1 MVINCNYQDLQS
13 GRKIKERSKK
23 MSYRKLLKKGAAFSL
38 AVMMGMTAIPATPA
52 LNVYAA
58 ETQQDLEVVQTFDFA
73 DGIDGWYYGAGWEYQ
88 YSGAENSKVEADNGR
103 MKFTVDFSKDKGYDW
118 SAATAVWEGKEMDF
132 SGANRIS
139 LDFYYDSALLKAGG
153 FKFAIYGEPGPLDIN
168 TAVDSAQAV
177 PDSGTIVKVPVI
189 LEFDAMA
196 SGAKI
201 NKFALKVVGSNTD
214 YKGAV
219 WIDNVSV
226 QRAKVKDTWS
236 VDSKVKVD
244 DKKKAASVKDGKL
257 SVTRKDS
264 STEEVT
270 LNNKVKLVDAKASDN
285 TKQIYSYLQAVGS
298 SDSVIFGHEND
309 LSDKAGAVTTSTSDV
324 KDITGSISGVY
335 GLDALALTG
344 AEAGPDKYAKAY
356 PTEPK
361 PADAME
367 AAVRISNHAI
377 EDGAIVT
384 LSAHMPNF
392 SLVKKSG
399 SGDKSW
405 QQYDF
410 SGYTP
415 NNTTGDVMNNLLP
428 GGKYNAKYT
437 AYLDMIADYASQ
449 VKGTVL
455 FRPFHENTGSWFWW
469 GKAYCE
475 AETYKS
481 VWRYTVEYLR
491 DTKNVHNFIYVY
503 SPSNSN
509 AATVE
514 EYGER
519 YPGDGYVDMVGFDMY
534 DDSKASDNAGWLA
547 GFKKELNV
555 VESFAKLHDKLV
567 TVSETGVA
575 NDPEAGSDQS
585 ALLKQGNS
593 NKDWFTKMLDVV
605 SDSDASYFLLWA
617 NWGKNSSYYTPYVD
631 EVNADG
637 SLHGHE
643 MLDDFI
649 SFYNDGR
656 SIFAANQK
664 DALAAMAGS
673 TVTAEAAQTGV
684 SGYVVSPVAG
694 TRILKA
700 VTLRAKLNGT
710 KPETKVKFV
719 LKAGKT
725 TVTLNAK
732 AGKNGA
738 YTASL
743 SKKNLAKLG
752 KKTGTLALTA
762 DGKNVQKLSMIY
774 NVKAPEADACQID
787 NFEGYLGVDD
797 QLNNAWTPNVGTDCT
812 LKLSLNKSKK
822 TEGSY
827 AMRFDYDEAKDGYA
841 GATIGKK
848 VDWSNC
854 NALSFTM
861 TPDGKNQKTV
871 IQIQANGVC
880 YEAYL
885 NNYKTYRSNGK
896 KQILVTIPFKEFC
909 ERDTKGNPKGGLV
922 KNAKKIE
929 SFGLYVNAIADS
941 SAVKDGR
948 VKGTLYFD
956 DITAVRV
963 KSEKISFTKTSSKT
977 YKNLQAQKVS
987 LKKTK
992 LSLKKGKT
1000 YKLSAKVTGKGD
1012 TTLTWYSSDPS
1023 IATVSK
1029 TGKITAKKAGTVK
1042 IIVKTRSGKKAV
1054 CTITVK

>member
-1 MVINCNYQDLQS
+1 
-13 GRKIKERSKK
+13 

-38 AVMMGMTAIPATPA
+38 AVMMGITAVPAAPA

-58 ETQQDLEVVQTFDFA
+58 EAQQDLEVVQTFNFD
-73 DGIDGWYYGAGWEYQ
+73 DGIDGWTYDKGWDWD
-88 YSGAENSKVEADNGR
+88 YSGADKTAVAGDNGR
-103 MKFTVDFSKDKGYDW
+103 LKFTVDYSKDKDKGW
-118 SAATAVWEGKEMDF
+118 AQTSAVWRGDGKDIP
-132 SGANRIS
+132 GANRVTF
-139 LDFYYDSALLKAGG
+139 DFYYSSDLLKAGE
-153 FKFAIYGEPGPLDIN
+153 FKVKLVAQGGGEELFSKD
-168 TAVDSAQAV
+168 TTVDLTQKT
-177 PDSGTIVKVPVI
+177 PDSGNVVKVPVI
-189 LEFDAMA
+189 VQDFDAVADGKKMDTLA
-196 SGAKI
+196 LQVIGA
-201 NKFALKVVGSNTD
+201 NTD
-214 YKGAV
+214 YAGDV

-264 STEEVT
+264 STQEVA
-270 LNNKVKLVDAKASDN
+270 LNTKVKLVDAKASDN
-285 TKQIYSYLQAVGS
+285 TRQIYSYLQAVGS

-309 LSDKAGAVTTSTSDV
+309 LFDKAGSVATSRSDV
-324 KDITGSISGVY
+324 KDITGSIAGVH
-335 GLDALALTG
+335 GIDTLLLTG
-344 AEAGPDKYAKAY
+344 NELGAEKYKKAY
-356 PTEPK
+356 PTEPE
-361 PADAME
+361 PATPVE
-367 AAVRISNHAI
+367 AAVRLSNHAI
-377 EDGAIVT
+377 EDGSIVT

-392 SLVKKSG
+392 SLVKKNADYK
-399 SGDKSW
+399 SGDKNYLKW
-405 QQYDF
+405 DF
-410 SGYTP
+410 KGYTP
-415 NNTTGDVMNNLLP
+415 NNTDGDVMNNLLP
-428 GGKYNAKYT
+428 GGKYNEKYT
-437 AYLDMIADYASQ
+437 AYLDMIADYATQ

-475 AETYKS
+475 PETYKS

-491 DTKNVHNFIYVY
+491 DEKDVHNFIYVY

-509 AATVE
+509 AATIE

-534 DDSKASDNAGWLA
+534 DNSRGSDNSSWMTAFKNQIDVVEAFAKTHKKLFTVTETGIASD
-547 GFKKELNV
+547 
-555 VESFAKLHDKLV
+555 
-567 TVSETGVA
+567 
-575 NDPEAGSDQS
+575 PEPGSNQT
-585 ALLKQGNS
+585 ALLRQNNVS
-593 NKDWFTKMLDVV
+593 KDWFNQVLNAV

-617 NWGKNSSYYTPYVD
+617 NFGKQDGYYTPYVD
-631 EVNADG
+631 AVNADG

-643 MLDDFI
+643 TLDSFI
-649 SFYNDGR
+649 NFYNDGR

-664 DALAAMAGS
+664 DALASMAGS

-700 VTLRAKLNGT
+700 VTLRAKLSGT

-725 TVTLNAK
+725 TVSLNAK

-762 DGKNVQKLSMIY
+762 DGKTVQKLSMIY
-774 NVKAPEADACQID
+774 NVKEPEADVCQID

-797 QLNNAWTPNVGTDCT
+797 QLKNAWTPNVGSDCT

-827 AMRFDYDEAKDGYA
+827 AMKFDYDEADDGYA
-841 GATIGKK
+841 GASIGKQ

-885 NNYKTYRSNGK
+885 NNYKAYRQNGK

-909 ERDTKGNPKGGLV
+909 ERDTAGNPKGGLV

-941 SAVKDGR
+941 SAVKNGR

-992 LSLKKGKT
+992 LTLKKGKT

-1012 TTLTWYSSDPS
+1012 TTLTWYSSNPS
-1023 IATVSK
+1023 VATVSK